1 MSTEKNLKEAFAG
14 ESQANRKYLAFSK
27 KAEEEGYK
35 DIARLFKATAE
46 AETIHALSHLKT
58 LGAIKSTQENLA
70 EAVAGETYEF
80 KEMYPK
86 FLEEA
91 NNEKNQGAHR
101 TFNFANEAEKVHAGL
116 YTQALADID
125 KGIEHTYYLCPICGN
140 IEVDNIPVKCKIC
153 GAAGDKFAK
162 Y

>member
-1 MSTEKNLKEAFAG
+1 MQSEKNLKEAFAG

-35 DIARLFKATAE
+35 GISRLFKATAE

-58 LGAIKSTQENLA
+58 LGAIKSTRENLTA
-70 EAVAGETYEF
+70 AVAGETYEF
-80 KEMYPK
+80 EEMYPK
-86 FLEEA
+86 FLEDA
-91 NNEKNQGAHR
+91 NNEKNQGAYR
-101 TFNFANEAEKVHAGL
+101 TFNFANEAEKVHARL
-116 YTQALADID
+116 YAQAMDELD

-140 IEVDNIPVKCKIC
+140 IELDNAPDKCKIC
-153 GAAGDKFAK
+153 GAAGEKFAK